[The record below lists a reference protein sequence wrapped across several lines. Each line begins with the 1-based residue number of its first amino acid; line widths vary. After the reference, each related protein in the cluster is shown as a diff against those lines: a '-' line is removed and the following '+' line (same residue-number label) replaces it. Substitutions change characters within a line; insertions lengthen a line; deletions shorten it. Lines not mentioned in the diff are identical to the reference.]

1 VPLFT
6 STSTSTSWS
15 WSCHFGLGRSCYFG
29 LGLKNLVLFTSLVLG
44 DISSINITLSYLVDR
59 IKWSALVGLVL
70 FPSGKRPPWP
80 FLRDPLRGWS
90 YAHVSQVQ
98 CSAATLSKLYIII
111 VIIIIID
118 IIVSRADRGCC
129 AVENVAYKKSKW
141 LNSFRRSYSK
151 RHVGQTSW
159 LPATP
164 SRDVTSG
171 DEGDDANDEC
181 VQLSSLYADRPT
193 MKVDLGRRMD
203 VSGAIVTGQK
213 TTEGGC
219 LGRCDRDNSHYWLIL
234 RIKLRKRT

>member
-1 VPLFT
+1 MICAGRASAFSQRQAAPLT
-6 STSTSTSWS
+6 LPS
-15 WSCHFGLGRSCYFG
+15 GPPA
-29 LGLKNLVLFTSLVLG
+29 GLKLRPCLAGSVFSGNFEQIVHHRRHHHHHRHHCQQ
-44 DISSINITLSYLVDR
+44 SS
-59 IKWSALVGLVL
+59 
-70 FPSGKRPPWP
+70 F
-80 FLRDPLRGWS
+80 
-90 YAHVSQVQ
+90 
-98 CSAATLSKLYIII
+98 
-111 VIIIIID
+111 
-118 IIVSRADRGCC
+118 CC